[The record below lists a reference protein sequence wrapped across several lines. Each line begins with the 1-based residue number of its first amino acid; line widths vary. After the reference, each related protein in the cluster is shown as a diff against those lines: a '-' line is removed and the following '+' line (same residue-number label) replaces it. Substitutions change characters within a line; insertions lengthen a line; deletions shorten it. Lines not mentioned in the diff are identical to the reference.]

1 MDNILFTIDRIEDNI
16 VVLEKIK
23 TKEKREIHRELLPSS
38 IHEGAIVKFYN
49 NNYILD
55 NNEEEKR
62 RREILERFQNL
73 RKKIN

>member
-1 MDNILFTIDRIEDNI
+1 MDNNLFAIDRIEDNI
-16 VVLEKIK
+16 VILENIK
-23 TKEKREIHRELLPSS
+23 TKEKREIHRCELPSN

-55 NNEEEKR
+55 SDEEEKR
-62 RREILERFQNL
+62 RCEILKRFQNL